1 MLTKRLSQD
10 HHSPAFTII
19 KSGGFNRG
27 RVLTGEVIDRQRQRW
42 KSDVVDGTRIS
53 DCPPA
58 SRPRPCSR
66 SSSSQDP
73 VAQEME
79 VGEGGGAHWMGQEG
93 LETELLEVRSIG
105 TPTWANGG
113 GAQDGGIGDAR
124 GGRVRRQRRVGRW
137 GGVETRAGRGGGAGD
152 ARGVKEKRRRRS
164 IWRRHVRRVRL
175 RSVFVSL
182 SARQGV

>member
-1 MLTKRLSQD
+1 M
-10 HHSPAFTII
+10 
-19 KSGGFNRG
+19 G

-66 SSSSQDP
+66 SSSGQDP
-73 VAQEME
+73 VAQEVE

-93 LETELLEVRSIG
+93 LETELLEVRSTG
-105 TPTWANGG
+105 APTWASGG

-124 GGRVRRQRRVGRW
+124 EGRVRRQRRVGRW
-137 GGVETRAGRGGGAGD
+137 GGVGTHAGRGGGAGD

-182 SARQGV
+182 STRRGV

>member
-1 MLTKRLSQD
+1 
-10 HHSPAFTII
+10 
-19 KSGGFNRG
+19 
-27 RVLTGEVIDRQRQRW
+27 
-42 KSDVVDGTRIS
+42 
-53 DCPPA
+53 
-58 SRPRPCSR
+58 
-66 SSSSQDP
+66 
-73 VAQEME
+73 
-79 VGEGGGAHWMGQEG
+79 MGQEG

-105 TPTWANGG
+105 APTWANGG

-182 SARQGV
+182 SAVEECNQRCIGPEFVCGLSNYDPSETNMCNVIYSRWDLMRAKNELTK